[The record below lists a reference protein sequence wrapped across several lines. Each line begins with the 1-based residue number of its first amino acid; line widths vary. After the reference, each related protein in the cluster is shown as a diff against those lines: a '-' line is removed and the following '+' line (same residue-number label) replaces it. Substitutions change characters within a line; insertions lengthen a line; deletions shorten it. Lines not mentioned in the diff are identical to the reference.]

1 MSIHQIHISRYSQKK
16 RIDGAR
22 EKSKNGN
29 DEIFGDKKNS
39 GAENYRAEEREKRKR
54 VKGSGGKGAG
64 DCQAPLES
72 SLEHESSLESRLDS
86 RFPISLNLARAS
98 SPT

>member
-22 EKSKNGN
+22 GKSKNGN
-29 DEIFGDKKNS
+29 DEIFGDKNS
-39 GAENYRAEEREKRKR
+39 DAENYRAEEREK
-54 VKGSGGKGAG
+54 GSGRKGAG